1 MTATLERIDEALWLA
16 EGETISFYGFA
27 YPTRSVI
34 VRLAK
39 DRLWVWSPI
48 RLSDELRGDIERLG
62 QVAHLVSPNKL
73 HHLYLAQW
81 KSAYPAAKLWGPQ
94 STVARCRKL
103 EFARALG
110 EAPPPEWGG
119 DIDQAWFRGSFAMD
133 EVVFFH
139 RPSQTAIVADLI
151 QAFDPAFLARNW
163 PWWARPLA
171 RCGRDLGSQA
181 RRAPRMAAVV
191 FRPRAG
197 AIRACKSVELEKRKG
212 CNRAWRLGAVRRTG
226 LPQAGVCL
234 GQPEGRLIGPAADGC
249 GANVVGRAIR
259 GLEVGTGH
267 GASTAFQ
274 ISEAVLF
281 LTRSLPSLN

>member
-16 EGETISFYGFA
+16 EGETISFHGFA

-81 KSAYPAAKLWGPQ
+81 KSAYPAAKLWGPR
-94 STVARCRKL
+94 STVARCREL
-103 EFARALG
+103 EFAGALG
-110 EAPPPEWGG
+110 DASPPEWGG

-151 QAFDPAFLARNW
+151 QAFDPAFLARKW

-171 RCGRDLGSQA
+171 RVDGISAAKPGAPREWRLSFFD
-181 RRAPRMAAVV
+181 RAPARSALAKALSWKSERVV
-191 FRPRAG
+191 IA
-197 AIRACKSVELEKRKG
+197 
-212 CNRAWRLGAVRRTG
+212 
-226 LPQAGVCL
+226 
-234 GQPEGRLIGPAADGC
+234 
-249 GANVVGRAIR
+249 
-259 GLEVGTGH
+259 H
-267 GASTAFQ
+267 GAWARSDGQAFLKR
-274 ISEAVLF
+274 AFAWVN
-281 LTRSLPSLN
+281 PKAA